1 MSLVCSRITDAK
13 QTGNLLS
20 KDFKMNADIRH
31 IVQRRLLSIP
41 PAARAAYH
49 AANAELQ
56 RKLSRKG
63 DAELDVNHPSTK
75 AASIVVNAS
84 VSDRLAN
91 AIEQAR
97 EAKRTN
103 STTTGDGRK
112 TTFDKD
118 SDSLAQAI
126 LEARAKKTG
135 N

>member
-1 MSLVCSRITDAK
+1 MITYPA
-13 QTGNLLS
+13 TLNR
-20 KDFKMNADIRH
+20 FKNMPAD
-31 IVQRRLLSIP
+31 
-41 PAARAAYH
+41 ARAAYH

-84 VSDRLAN
+84 VSDRLAT
-91 AIEQAR
+91 AIEKAR
-97 EAKRTN
+97 EVKRPN
-103 STTTGDGRK
+103 STHAGDGRK
-112 TTFDKD
+112 TAFDED

-126 LEARAKKTG
+126 LEARSKKAG